1 MAAPTTDPPPSP
13 WAAIQDFAKNVV
25 TLAGALIG
33 LTVTFASQLLGKA
46 DDPTRT
52 SLYFAW
58 GFAVVAIAFGVAS
71 HGFVVSYLKSGERSG
86 LAIFC
91 SNAAFVF
98 LTLAAFAFA
107 LFGYF
112 AVGQKTPISA
122 VAAVQLA
129 TDSAPA
135 LSGDKNSKW
144 HLKSLNYEAANAS
157 FDIIVLQDS
166 SSATLNVLINSNGSI
181 SKVQK
186 P

>member
-1 MAAPTTDPPPSP
+1 MTAPTTDAPPSP
-13 WAAIQDFAKNVV
+13 WATIQDFAKNVV

-46 DDPTRT
+46 DDPTRI

-58 GFAVVAIAFGVAS
+58 GFAVIAIAFGVAS

-86 LAIFC
+86 QAVFC

-98 LTLAAFAFA
+98 LTLAALTFA

-112 AVGQKTPISA
+112 AVGQKSPITA
-122 VAAVQLA
+122 VAAAQLA

-135 LSGDKNSKW
+135 LAGDKNSKW
-144 HLKSLNYEAANAS
+144 HLKSLSYEPANAS
-157 FDIIVLQDS
+157 FDIVVLQDNS
-166 SSATLNVLINSNGSI
+166 STTLNLLVNSNGSI
-181 SKVQK
+181 SKVQR

>member
-1 MAAPTTDPPPSP
+1 MAPPQTDSPPSP

-33 LTVTFASQLLGKA
+33 LTVTFASQLLGKT

-71 HGFVVSYLKSGERSG
+71 HGFVVAYLKNGTRSTP
-86 LAIFC
+86 AIFC

-98 LTLAAFAFA
+98 LTLAALTFA

-112 AVGQKTPISA
+112 AVGQKTPITA

-135 LSGDKNSKW
+135 LVGDKNSKW
-144 HLKSLNYEAANAS
+144 HLKSLNYDAANAS
-157 FDIIVLQDS
+157 FNIVVLQDNS
-166 SSATLNVLINSNGSI
+166 SVTLDLLINSKGLI